1 MLNQPIILA
10 AVDLDRRAVP
20 VIAHAARLAA
30 LCQGHLTLVH
40 VVDYEGVYESDH
52 PFPQRPGA
60 VLDDMVRH
68 ARASLVGMV
77 SHLELPTDWVE
88 IRVETG
94 PVVETLTHLAGA
106 LKPRYCVVGQSRFG
120 LLSPTAGLAAALKTR
135 SDCEVLA
142 VPGTGEGVHHGMLAR
157 VMHRLAGDFGAP
169 TGHPR

>member
-1 MLNQPIILA
+1 MPNQPIIIA

-30 LCQGHLTLVH
+30 LCQGHLALVH
-40 VVDYEGVYESDH
+40 VVDYAGGYESDH
-52 PFPQRPGA
+52 PYPQRPGG
-60 VLDDMVRH
+60 VLDEMVRH

-94 PVVETLTHLAGA
+94 PVCDTLADVAGA
-106 LKPRYCVVGQSRFG
+106 LKPRYCVVGQSRLG
-120 LLSPTAGLAAALKTR
+120 PLSPTAGLAAALKTR

-142 VPGTGEGVHHGMLAR
+142 VPATGEGVHHGMLAR
-157 VMHRLAGDFGAP
+157 AMHWLEGDLRAP
-169 TGHPR
+169 TGHAR

>member
-1 MLNQPIILA
+1 MTSQPIIVA

-30 LCQGHLTLVH
+30 LCQGHMALVH
-40 VVDYEGVYESDH
+40 VVDYPGGYESDH
-52 PFPQRPGA
+52 PYPQRPGG
-60 VLDDMVRH
+60 VLEDMVRH

-77 SHLELPTDWVE
+77 SHLELPNDWAE

-94 PVVETLTHLAGA
+94 PVVETLAKLAGA

-142 VPGTGEGVHHGMLAR
+142 VPGTEEGVHHGMLAR

-169 TGHPR
+169 TGHAR

>member
-1 MLNQPIILA
+1 MPNQPIIIA
-10 AVDLDRRAVP
+10 AVDIDRRAVP

-30 LCQGHLTLVH
+30 LCQGHLALVH
-40 VVDYEGVYESDH
+40 VVDYAGGYESDH
-52 PFPQRPGA
+52 PFPQRPGG

-94 PVVETLTHLAGA
+94 PVCDTLADVAGA
-106 LKPRYCVVGQSRFG
+106 LKPRYCVVGQARLG
-120 LLSPTAGLAAALKTR
+120 LLSVTAGLAAALQTR

-142 VPGTGEGVHHGMLAR
+142 VPATGEGVHHGMLAR
-157 VMHRLAGDFGAP
+157 AMHWLEGDLRAP
-169 TGHPR
+169 TGHAR